1 MDKKGIGKNIR
12 DIRLRMGLT
21 QKEFGIRIGKS
32 ESQVGAYENGTTSF
46 SVDVL
51 YRIAEAGKVKPEEVL
66 NGISIKK
73 PESKKW
79 DTELRI
85 YNMEDRKIVMII
97 LAVNGYD
104 VGQHKRKA
112 TPTGKS
118 VLYFVHA
125 TDTGENADTSK

>member
-1 MDKKGIGKNIR
+1 MGRKDIGRNIR
-12 DIRLRMGLT
+12 DIRMKMGLT
-21 QKEFGIRIGKS
+21 QREFGTRIGKS
-32 ESQVGAYENGTTSF
+32 ESQVGAYENGTVNF

-51 YRIAEAGKVKPEEVL
+51 FKIAEAGGVKPEEVL
-66 NGISIKK
+66 NGISREK
-73 PESKKW
+73 PKPKKW

-85 YNMEDRKIVMII
+85 YNMEDRKQVMTI

-104 VGQHKRKA
+104 VGQHKRKT

-118 VLYFVHA
+118 VTYFVHA